1 MPCISRCHHESSSF
15 TCEVRDGW
23 ITNNQCVHILLKFAF
38 EQVSLSTLTTNN
50 QKWFKILQAALLT
63 TFRRFFFFFAYFFLP
78 LKSFS
83 AQEYIY
89 AGSLKLGHSEYLWE
103 IIICTSVNSNV
114 KTEFINT
121 GNATF
126 FIFLQV
132 FMATLH
138 QPAKWNSDD
147 KLIYANNF
155 NIWSKTNKRK
165 QSNECSPYFACN
177 QTCMLQRR
185 SFRSDILSFNP
196 NAFPSCCVIHCCLLS
211 RWLLISTLVLHPY
224 LPDLSLMLR
233 RRTVK
238 WGNEGDGHLFLTP
251 KFCQLSRWRE
261 WLMLWKKQQH
271 NNND

>member
-1 MPCISRCHHESSSF
+1 
-15 TCEVRDGW
+15 
-23 ITNNQCVHILLKFAF
+23 
-38 EQVSLSTLTTNN
+38 
-50 QKWFKILQAALLT
+50 
-63 TFRRFFFFFAYFFLP
+63 
-78 LKSFS
+78 
-83 AQEYIY
+83 
-89 AGSLKLGHSEYLWE
+89 
-103 IIICTSVNSNV
+103 
-114 KTEFINT
+114 
-121 GNATF
+121 
-126 FIFLQV
+126 
-132 FMATLH
+132 MATLH

-261 WLMLWKKQQH
+261 WLMLWK
-271 NNND
+271 NNNTTTMIKYYCIHLSSHHPSLCVSLVVNLHSPTIAKMNLHYNERRLLKMFVISVKKKEKWLLVAPLVCLYLKCVCFYFEY